1 MTAAAARGLR
11 GLRRLVRLAS
21 LPVALA
27 VTVVPFGARPARA
40 AEPPRLA
47 VILFDTNNSPSPA
60 RMSAERLAV
69 RQYARALPPDVEA
82 ALITF
87 SDRWRITLAPTRSR
101 VRLDAAVAA
110 IKITGATSDGLRG
123 ALAGAANLIDRHG
136 PTGRGRIL
144 ILSDGEYL
152 TRAVSPV
159 AIATDVVIWKYDSD
173 DYPRAVR
180 RLATASGGQIAE
192 PSQAASLA
200 AAFPALGVAPPQ
212 SRRSSVPSAAAQA
225 APAWRLTS
233 SLMIV
238 LLVVFLVLAF
248 LAFLAID
255 SLRPGNRRPKLAS
268 QIARYG
274 PMSEQAPGA
283 VGQQEEGKL
292 ASSAVNLMTQVLSSA
307 KSEPKLAQRLDRAG
321 ITRQPAEWALLGV
334 CACAGLSALATLL
347 LHNIP
352 LGIVLGVLIGWLAMR
367 LMVSVKISKRRAA
380 FDGQLPNVLQLVG
393 SSIQTGFSLAQALD
407 AVVKE
412 DTQPTSGE
420 FARALGEAQLGADLA
435 DALEA
440 VATRLDSRDL
450 RWVVM
455 AIRIQRET
463 GGNLAEVLRNTVN
476 TMRERA
482 YLRRQVRSL
491 SAEGRLSAWVLLSLP
506 LLVGGYL
513 FYANPTYM
521 RPLYTTFFGVAML
534 VIAFVLVVI
543 GAFWMRN
550 VINVEP

>member
-1 MTAAAARGLR
+1 MTAAAASRS
-11 GLRRLVRLAS
+11 RRLVPLA
-21 LPVALA
+21 LVAVALA
-27 VTVVPFGARPARA
+27 AAIVPLGARPARA

-47 VILFDTNNSPSPA
+47 VILFDTNNSPSSA
-60 RMSAERLAV
+60 RISAERLAV
-69 RQYARALPPDVEA
+69 RQYARALPSDVEA

-87 SDRWRITLAPTRSR
+87 GDKWRIALAPTRSR
-101 VRLDAAVAA
+101 ARLSAAVAA
-110 IKITGATSDGLRG
+110 VKIAGGTSGGLAG
-123 ALAGAANLIDRHG
+123 ALAQAASLIDRLG
-136 PTGRGRIL
+136 SPGRSRIL

-152 TRAVSPV
+152 TEAVRPV
-159 AIATDVVIWKYDSD
+159 AVPTDVVTWKYDSD
-173 DYPRAVR
+173 DHPRAVR
-180 RLATASGGQIAE
+180 QLATASGGQIAE
-192 PSQAASLA
+192 ASQAASLA
-200 AAFPALGVAPPQ
+200 AAFPALTNASPQ
-212 SRRSSVPSAAAQA
+212 SRSSSTPSAAAQA

-255 SLRPGNRRPKLAS
+255 SLRPGNRRPKLVS
-268 QIARYG
+268 QIGRYG
-274 PMSEQAPGA
+274 PMSEQASGGA
-283 VGQQEEGKL
+283 SQQDEGKL
-292 ASSAVNLMTQVLSSA
+292 ASGAVNLMTQVLSSA

-334 CACAGLSALATLL
+334 CACAGLSGLATLL

-352 LGIVLGVLIGWLAMR
+352 LGIAAGVLIGWLAMR
-367 LMVSVKISKRRAA
+367 LIVSVKISKRRAA

-412 DTQPTSGE
+412 DTQPASGE
-420 FARALGEAQLGADLA
+420 FARALGEAQLGVDLA

-440 VATRLDSRDL
+440 VAGRLDSRDL

-521 RPLYTTFFGVAML
+521 RPLYTTFFGVTML
-534 VIAFVLVVI
+534 VVAFVLVVI

-550 VINVEP
+550 VINVEA